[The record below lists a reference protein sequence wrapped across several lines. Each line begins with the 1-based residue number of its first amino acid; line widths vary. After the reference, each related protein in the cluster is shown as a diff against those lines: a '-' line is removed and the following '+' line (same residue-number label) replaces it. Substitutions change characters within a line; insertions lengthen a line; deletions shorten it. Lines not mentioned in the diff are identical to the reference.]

1 MSRRNLLKKGERV
14 TAETARRITGIGTPF
29 GGIQWADSGPSERD
43 LVRRFILFLED
54 RRVLYNPAMLEVR
67 SQVDHSIHEIR
78 RECTESLRQLG
89 ESAFATVPIRAIRE
103 AGRSFHDGSNL
114 EFRLVDF
121 GLHRGDVDAGFL
133 VALGEFRATVGQQVA
148 LLAAHYDLDI
158 EGDLATV
165 LPRLGKDAP

>member
-14 TAETARRITGIGTPF
+14 TAETARRITGISTPL
-29 GGIQWADSGPSERD
+29 GGIQWTDPGPSERE
-43 LVRRFILFLED
+43 LVRRFMLFLED

-78 RECTESLRQLG
+78 RECTEALRQLG
-89 ESAFATVPIRAIRE
+89 EHAFAAVPIRAIRE
-103 AGRSFHDGSNL
+103 ACRRFHDDSNL
-114 EFRLVDF
+114 EFRLIDF
-121 GLHRGDVDAGFL
+121 RPHRVVDAGFF

-148 LLAAHYDLDI
+148 LLAAHYDIDV

-165 LPRLGKDAP
+165 LPRLEKDEP